1 MNVRSRLTLA
11 LAFLISAS
19 ICVHPEAASWNVTSR
34 LATVESLVDRDTFA
48 IEGSGF
54 KTGDQYFYAGHFYS
68 DKPIVMSIVGA
79 AVVEGLRAVH
89 INIVSNRQLLL
100 AVLTITTVSLPFG
113 MAIAAIA
120 ELLRALGNSDRAAAA
135 IATVA
140 GSATLAFPFATV
152 LINHV
157 PAAACLLVGLVV
169 IVRYAARSRLLILS
183 GSMFALAIGID
194 SSYALFVIVAPLAI
208 GRAYLRHY
216 IMFAVGACIV
226 LVPLAASNL
235 VLSGT
240 ILPPDTNSSLY
251 NYPGSPFAHGYILG
265 SIGERSLAQIVR
277 YAFEVTFG
285 QRGLFLY
292 SPILLIAVYG
302 FVHGLRF
309 PSSPE
314 TRRVLSFVTVA
325 SSVYL
330 VSVVLGTTDYGG
342 DTYGLRRFVGISL
355 LMCLSL
361 SAIWNQI
368 RLRCFVRRVFLCVFG
383 FSLLLTGLGVRDPLV
398 TGSFPARD
406 ALPILFAYGRTH
418 MAAAATHVIV
428 LGILGTVA
436 FLTVHSALTSNGQHA
451 KRRGLV

>member
-1 MNVRSRLTLA
+1 
-11 LAFLISAS
+11 
-19 ICVHPEAASWNVTSR
+19 
-34 LATVESLVDRDTFA
+34 
-48 IEGSGF
+48 
-54 KTGDQYFYAGHFYS
+54 
-68 DKPIVMSIVGA
+68 
-79 AVVEGLRAVH
+79 
-89 INIVSNRQLLL
+89 
-100 AVLTITTVSLPFG
+100 
-113 MAIAAIA
+113 
-120 ELLRALGNSDRAAAA
+120 
-135 IATVA
+135 
-140 GSATLAFPFATV
+140 
-152 LINHV
+152 
-157 PAAACLLVGLVV
+157 
-169 IVRYAARSRLLILS
+169 
-183 GSMFALAIGID
+183 
-194 SSYALFVIVAPLAI
+194 
-208 GRAYLRHY
+208 
-216 IMFAVGACIV
+216 
-226 LVPLAASNL
+226 
-235 VLSGT
+235 
-240 ILPPDTNSSLY
+240 
-251 NYPGSPFAHGYILG
+251 
-265 SIGERSLAQIVR
+265 VR

-406 ALPILFAYGRTH
+406 ALPILSLMGERTW
-418 MAAAATHVIV
+418 
-428 LGILGTVA
+428 LRQPR
-436 FLTVHSALTSNGQHA
+436 TS
-451 KRRGLV
+451 